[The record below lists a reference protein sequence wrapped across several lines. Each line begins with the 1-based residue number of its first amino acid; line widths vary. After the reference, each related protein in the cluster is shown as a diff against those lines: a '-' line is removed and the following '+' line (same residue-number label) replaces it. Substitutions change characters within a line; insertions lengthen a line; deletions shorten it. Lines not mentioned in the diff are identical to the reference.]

1 MTDTTRSAR
10 RLLLDQT
17 EAAMLAAADGASLID
32 HARTAARRILAA
44 DGFTFVK
51 RIGEQTD
58 YLAEDA
64 IETLWAGMQFDIDK
78 CLAGRA
84 MLREQTIV
92 IPDIT
97 HVENI
102 PLNVYLATFIRS
114 LVAVPFGGHPPGYAI
129 CGYWR
134 EARTFEPEDVAIA
147 EAFAYAIERAIERLG
162 PDAPWDSTAV

>member
-1 MTDTTRSAR
+1 M
-10 RLLLDQT
+10 LQT
-17 EAAMLAAADGASLID
+17 SDAASLIEC
-32 HARTAARRILAA
+32 ARASARNILGA
-44 DGFTFVK
+44 DGFTLVK

-58 YLAEDA
+58 YLAENA

-84 MLREQTIV
+84 MLEEHTIV

-114 LVAVPFGGHPPGYAI
+114 LVAVPFGGVPPTHAI
-129 CGYWR
+129 CAYWR
-134 EARTFEPEDVAIA
+134 EARSIDPDEVAIT
-147 EAFAYAIERAIERLG
+147 EAFARAIEGAMKRLG
-162 PDAPWDSTAV
+162 RDDMGNAAA